1 MKESTALEVKQ
12 EVAMR
17 EPTAMEM
24 IAAVLERSDLD
35 VQKLEKVIELK
46 ERLDAKAA
54 EREFN
59 IAMAELQ
66 NELPQID
73 KLARGQNSKYARLE
87 DIDSVIRPMLA
98 SRGFSRSMT
107 EEGRTDSHVSF
118 ALKIRHRAGHVE
130 VTRGTF
136 SIDKSATSSR
146 TGGSV
151 RTPTQDDGST
161 RSYAERYLLCDAL
174 GIVTRGVDNDGART
188 EVISKDQVRDIEI
201 ALKDTKSDTAGFL
214 KYMGVASIAEIRLA
228 DLKKAT
234 TAIEQKRRELA
245 K

>member
-1 MKESTALEVKQ
+1 MSETALVKSSNAV
-12 EVAMR
+12 ERV

-24 IAAVLERSDLD
+24 IAAVLERPDLD
-35 VQKLEKVIELK
+35 VQKLEKMIELK

-66 NELPQID
+66 NDLPQID

-87 DIDSVIRPMLA
+87 DIDAVIRPMMA
-98 SRGFSRSMT
+98 SRGFSRSLT
-107 EEGRTDSHVSF
+107 EEARNGQQVTF
-118 ALKIRHRAGHVE
+118 ALKIRHRSGHVE

-136 SIDKSATSSR
+136 TIDEAGKNSSGKPIR
-146 TGGSV
+146 P
-151 RTPTQDDGST
+151 PTQDDGST

-174 GIVTRGVDNDGART
+174 GIVTRGVDNDGAPTQR
-188 EVISKDQVRDIEI
+188 ISQDQARDIEI
-201 ALKDTKSDTAGFL
+201 ALKDTKSDVAGFL
-214 KYMGVASIAEIRLA
+214 KYMGVASIADIRVV

-234 TAIEQKRRELA
+234 NALDQKRRESS